1 MPDRATQWKGLPIS
15 IHAVKGQVLDIRKFE
30 LINEAGQVLA
40 GRLLTHGNDKRL
52 GPHEAYWV
60 PYAPLQF
67 GQAYRPAI
75 SYGLAGRAQEAS
87 WTFRTASD
95 PFLVQPTD
103 VVVAKPDEALV
114 FRIRK
119 NLGSV
124 AVGVE
129 SSGHKISDSALAG
142 CRQLASKEGI
152 AGPCLIY

>member
-1 MPDRATQWKGLPIS
+1 
-15 IHAVKGQVLDIRKFE
+15 
-30 LINEAGQVLA
+30 VLA

-67 GQAYRPAI
+67 GQAYRPSI

-103 VVVAKPDEALV
+103 VVVAKWLITAPKMESQFWLMELSAVDLFLRSGLAKL
-114 FRIRK
+114 
-119 NLGSV
+119 NL
-124 AVGVE
+124 
-129 SSGHKISDSALAG
+129 LAKAWRTG
-142 CRQLASKEGI
+142 R
-152 AGPCLIY
+152 